1 MNIVKQKRG
10 RAKGTITRVSTF
22 SESVVDS
29 TPIDMLE
36 IQLKKLQEA
45 WSEFVLQQNNLYE
58 FYDQEGFLDPEPE
71 YGEYETKYFEAFSK
85 LSGSIRKH
93 PDKDRDEASTINAS
107 VLQKSNSRQSVV
119 LPKLVIPVFIG
130 DYKDL
135 PVFKDL
141 FTGTIDCNVS
151 LTGTQKFQYLKSF
164 LGGEAAT
171 LLKHISCTEENY
183 LEAWDKLEARYD
195 KKHLIVQSFIKSF
208 MALPSSNNLNL
219 ETLRK
224 LTNGADEIVRGLN
237 ALQMNSRDPWLIYI
251 LVQKLDSETKQ
262 ASCNARH
269 HTLVHEPRIT
279 STNKTTEQPSTQNP
293 SNSAVTHHSLESTRN
308 AHSSLESNVIKSTI
322 LPTAVVKV
330 QDKFGSFQN
339 IRILLDSGSQIS
351 FITEKALQRLGLP
364 RKPSRIP
371 IVGVAST
378 SAGTTNGLI
387 SLKLH
392 SRFNSN
398 HIDID
403 CHIRNFMNQERLIC
417 SSEQIIFSTL
427 FSKHQGAPNSLLTIF
442 GWVIAGS
449 YDRTPSSEAFVI
461 KSFCTQLD
469 YAKYFDLERFW
480 RLEEIFYEQPL
491 SIEEQR
497 AEDDFIQTHSRH
509 TDGRYMVNLPFK
521 PNCKPTSESSSRIA
535 LNRLYSMEKRF
546 VRDPELQK
554 QYSSF
559 LNEYISL
566 GHMEEIPVKEIN
578 DSDSYYLPHHAVF
591 KADSTKRALK
601 QLALDSAE
609 THPRASSVILN
620 DFYVDDLVTG
630 ADTIEDLIALQKEL
644 VEVLSLA
651 GFNLRKWTTNCWPLL
666 ISFPEDQRELSP
678 IDFENSLTVKVLG
691 LRWCPSGD
699 CFSYKVN
706 LDQSTSCTKRSILS
720 EASRIFDPL
729 GFLAPVVVAVKIF
742 FQDLWRAG
750 VGWDDQILQELSHRW
765 ITIRE
770 ELHLLESIRI
780 PRLMWTNKVNYE
792 FHAFCDA
799 SLDAY
804 AAVIYCRSE
813 NLDGTVSISLIAAKT
828 KVAPIKV
835 LSLPRLELCG
845 ALLLT
850 RLVKKIKISLQIKH
864 MQLFVWTDSSIVL
877 HWLAAPPKKWS
888 VFVGNRTSEIVSSIP
903 VKSWNHVRSAD
914 NPADVPSRGIPP
926 SQLESTD
933 IWWNGPVWLKMNRS
947 EWPKT
952 QHDLQNV
959 SSDQLEER
967 NSNKVQVFVSQ
978 INENNILR
986 QIINKSSD
994 WIKSVRVV
1002 AYIFRYLKN
1011 RRLAPELRDL
1021 QALSTSELNH
1031 AKTCLIK
1038 ASQYI
1043 LFAAEIE
1050 SLNKYKYL
1058 PSRSKLSSIA
1068 PFLDSENVLR
1078 VGGRIQNSEL
1088 SFNEKHP
1095 IILCKSHPITKLIV
1109 EYTHKHYLHAGVSL
1123 MVSLLKQNYFILG
1136 SRNIVRKVVND
1147 CIDCFKQRK
1156 STSEQMMG
1164 NLPIERVRFSRPFSK
1179 VGCDYA
1185 GPITLRLARGRNP
1198 KFVKGYIAL
1207 FVCFVTKGVHIEL
1220 VGDLSSSAFILA
1232 LDRFVSRRGKPTE
1245 IWSDNATN
1253 FHGAKRFLG
1262 EMHELLMDQQR
1273 NNIIAD
1279 HLSKDA
1285 IDWKFIPPSA
1295 PHFGGL
1301 WEAGVKSVKK
1311 HITRVIG
1318 EHILTYEEMYTLLS
1332 KIECL
1337 LNSRPMWQTS
1347 DFEPIALTPSH
1358 FMIGEPYCAIPQPDL
1373 DFSKFSISSNWHL
1386 LQTLMQ
1392 GFWKQWH
1399 KEYLTSLQN
1408 RPKWQKV
1415 QRDLQKNDM
1424 VLLKEPNLPPSKWI
1438 LGRVIEVHPG
1448 ADERIRVVTV
1458 RTKNGDYV
1466 RPIVKLA
1473 PLPFSERPESSRGG

>member
-58 FYDQEGFLDPEPE
+58 FYDQEGFVDPEPE

-119 LPKLVIPVFIG
+119 LPKLVIPVFTG
-130 DYKDL
+130 DYKDW

-171 LLKHISCTEENY
+171 LLKHISFTEENY

-262 ASCNARH
+262 AWAKKVESRDDCTIQEFLLFLQNQCVCLESCSSFSGPIKTLNKVSNNIRTHFVEAKPNCPKCKEDHILPFCKTFLALDTTARREFVKQNSIFFNCLRVGHASNKCNSKFRCRSCNARH
-269 HTLVHEPRIT
+269 HTLVHEPRTT

-308 AHSSLESNVIKSTI
+308 THSSLESNAIKSTI

-378 SAGTTNGLI
+378 SAGKPNGLI

-403 CHIRNFMNQERLIC
+403 CHVIKKLTSMLPPLSLNLNTTQFLSLDLADPKFYEPGTIDMLIGADNIFN
-417 SSEQIIFSTL
+417 IILETPRAEP
-427 FSKHQGAPNSLLTIF
+427 GAPNSLLTIF

-449 YDRTPSSEAFVI
+449 YDRTPSSEAFSLI
-461 KSFCTQLD
+461 MPK
-469 YAKYFDLERFW
+469 
-480 RLEEIFYEQPL
+480 
-491 SIEEQR
+491 QR

-591 KADSTKRALK
+591 KADSSTTKVRVVFDGSAKSSPDSRSLNESLFVGPEVQCDIFTICLRSRRHVYTMSGDIEKMYRQIWISPKHTNYQRILWRENPESPIKHYRLLTVTYGTSAASFLAKRALK

-845 ALLLT
+845 TLLLT

-864 MQLFVWTDSSIVL
+864 MQLFAWTDSSIVL

-994 WIKSVRVV
+994 WIKSLRVV

-1021 QALSTSELNH
+1021 HALSTSELNI

-1050 SLNKYKYL
+1050 SLNKNKYL

-1078 VGGRIQNSEL
+1078 AAE
-1088 SFNEKHP
+1088 
-1095 IILCKSHPITKLIV
+1095 IL
-1109 EYTHKHYLHAGVSL
+1109 
-1123 MVSLLKQNYFILG
+1123 
-1136 SRNIVRKVVND
+1136 
-1147 CIDCFKQRK
+1147 
-1156 STSEQMMG
+1156 
-1164 NLPIERVRFSRPFSK
+1164 
-1179 VGCDYA
+1179 
-1185 GPITLRLARGRNP
+1185 
-1198 KFVKGYIAL
+1198 
-1207 FVCFVTKGVHIEL
+1207 
-1220 VGDLSSSAFILA
+1220 
-1232 LDRFVSRRGKPTE
+1232 
-1245 IWSDNATN
+1245 
-1253 FHGAKRFLG
+1253 
-1262 EMHELLMDQQR
+1262 
-1273 NNIIAD
+1273 
-1279 HLSKDA
+1279 
-1285 IDWKFIPPSA
+1285 
-1295 PHFGGL
+1295 
-1301 WEAGVKSVKK
+1301 
-1311 HITRVIG
+1311 
-1318 EHILTYEEMYTLLS
+1318 
-1332 KIECL
+1332 
-1337 LNSRPMWQTS
+1337 
-1347 DFEPIALTPSH
+1347 
-1358 FMIGEPYCAIPQPDL
+1358 
-1373 DFSKFSISSNWHL
+1373 
-1386 LQTLMQ
+1386 
-1392 GFWKQWH
+1392 
-1399 KEYLTSLQN
+1399 
-1408 RPKWQKV
+1408 
-1415 QRDLQKNDM
+1415 
-1424 VLLKEPNLPPSKWI
+1424 
-1438 LGRVIEVHPG
+1438 
-1448 ADERIRVVTV
+1448 
-1458 RTKNGDYV
+1458 
-1466 RPIVKLA
+1466 
-1473 PLPFSERPESSRGG
+1473 SER